1 VLCCT
6 VLYFTFI
13 GCFASNKYEL
23 AIEFSGIVR
32 TVPLTASS
40 GSGNVPSTGNVLH
53 RSYVPSKDSIVNF
66 NIPDYHSEDKIT
78 LRVIRHSVCA
88 RQVIS
93 EKRECLRTF
102 FQINNN
108 DTVKNSGKRSKQG
121 RESTHYK
128 YGWNSVKFSIPSVKT
143 ATIETEKRRKKSFLS
158 NLPRWSSLP
167 PSGALPLS
175 PPSCSPSSPSSPSS
189 SSVSASDC
197 IPSSSK
203 SRRNIFNTE
212 EKVVRNTTESN
223 RTDSRLIGES
233 SGVSCTIP
241 NKLNS
246 IREDRMEVLVPEIE
260 VFLWT
265 RFVPFRAC
273 LCLQDT
279 CSFDFMHERNEGG
292 HSHGNSNSDT
302 NGTDDYNGNNN
313 DNYDGEESEDEKDI
327 TRLDNENENEDGEN
341 SDNIVEMNSDKYDD
355 IGRGGSRGR
364 SRNRKDENVDVN
376 SNSDDDYVIDGI
388 EGGMECS
395 EQGSEQGRERG
406 RERSR
411 EGPGVSTKGGKL
423 HGNEQQSSLTI
434 SPIDNAFNT
443 STTSTSTSLSIKHSS
458 VCDRQSE
465 FHFLVAHGG
474 VVVVNMIM
482 SALAE
487 KAYLRAALFLTD
499 SNCYNAL
506 DIALSRGEYYVK
518 LLQIFLHFLF
528 NVILLLLNCYI
539 IL

>member
-1 VLCCT
+1 MPCI
-6 VLYFTFI
+6 LYYTIFTFV

-23 AIEFSGIVR
+23 TIEFSGIVR
-32 TVPLTASS
+32 TVPLSASS

-53 RSYVPSKDSIVNF
+53 RSHVPSKDSIVNF

-102 FQINNN
+102 FQIYKN
-108 DTVKNSGKRSKQG
+108 DAAKNSGKRSKQG
-121 RESTHYK
+121 RESMHYK

-143 ATIETEKRRKKSFLS
+143 AINETERRRKKSFLS

-175 PPSCSPSSPSSPSS
+175 PPSCSPSPSSPSPPSS

-203 SRRNIFNTE
+203 SRRSIFNTK
-212 EKVVRNTTESN
+212 EKVMKNITESN
-223 RTDSRLIGES
+223 RTDSRLTGES
-233 SGVSCTIP
+233 SGVSCIIP

-246 IREDRMEVLVPEIE
+246 IREDRIEVLAPEIE

-279 CSFDFMHERNEGG
+279 SSFDFMHANDEGG
-292 HSHGNSNSDT
+292 HSYNNSNRDASGA
-302 NGTDDYNGNNN
+302 NDYNGIDNNN
-313 DNYDGEESEDEKDI
+313 NGGDSDDGVMKNDDEKDI
-327 TRLDNENENEDGEN
+327 TGLDNVNEDGEN
-341 SDNIVEMNSDKYDD
+341 SDRIVEMSSDKYDE
-355 IGRGGSRGR
+355 IGRGGGRGR
-364 SRNRKDENVDVN
+364 SRNREDEIIDVN
-376 SNSDDDYVIDGI
+376 NISDDDYVIDGI
-388 EGGMECS
+388 EGGMQCS
-395 EQGSEQGRERG
+395 EQGSEQGRE
-406 RERSR
+406 
-411 EGPGVSTKGGKL
+411 GPGVSTRGGKL
-423 HGNEQQSSLTI
+423 HGNEQQNSLTTN
-434 SPIDNAFNT
+434 SMNNNNEFNT
-443 STTSTSTSLSIKHSS
+443 HTTSTSTSIKHSS

-506 DIALSRGEYYVK
+506 DIALSRGEC
-518 LLQIFLHFLF
+518 F
-528 NVILLLLNCYI
+528 
-539 IL
+539 

>member
-1 VLCCT
+1 MLCCT
-6 VLYFTFI
+6 ILYFTFI

-23 AIEFSGIVR
+23 TIEFSGIVR
-32 TVPLTASS
+32 TVPLSASS
-40 GSGNVPSTGNVLH
+40 GPGNVPSTGNVLH
-53 RSYVPSKDSIVNF
+53 RSHVPSKDSIVNF

-102 FQINNN
+102 FQINKN
-108 DTVKNSGKRSKQG
+108 DAVKNSGKRSKQG
-121 RESTHYK
+121 RESMNYK
-128 YGWNSVKFSIPSVKT
+128 YGWNSVKISIPSIKT
-143 ATIETEKRRKKSFLS
+143 ATIETEKRKQNFFLS

-167 PSGALPLS
+167 QSGSLPLS
-175 PPSCSPSSPSSPSS
+175 PPSCSASSPSSPSPPSS
-189 SSVSASDC
+189 SSVSVSDC

-203 SRRNIFNTE
+203 SRRNIFNTK
-212 EKVVRNTTESN
+212 EKVIKNITESN
-223 RTDSRLIGES
+223 RTDSRLTGES
-233 SGVSCTIP
+233 SGVSCIIP

-279 CSFDFMHERNEGG
+279 SSFDFMHEKNGG
-292 HSHGNSNSDT
+292 GNSHGNSNSDT
-302 NGTDDYNGNNN
+302 YGTNDYNGSNKY
-313 DNYDGEESEDEKDI
+313 DNCDEESDDGVMKNDDEKDI
-327 TRLDNENENEDGEN
+327 IGLDNENEDGEN
-341 SDNIVEMNSDKYDD
+341 DDNIIEMNSDKYDD
-355 IGRGGSRGR
+355 IGRGESRGR
-364 SRNRKDENVDVN
+364 SRNREEENIDVN

-406 RERSR
+406 REQGSEQGKEKGR
-411 EGPGVSTKGGKL
+411 EGPGVSTRGGKL
-423 HGNEQQSSLTI
+423 HGNEQQNSLTT
-434 SPIDNAFNT
+434 SPINNKNAFNT
-443 STTSTSTSLSIKHSS
+443 NTASTSTSIKHSS
-458 VCDRQSE
+458 MCDRQSE

-506 DIALSRGEYYVK
+506 DIALSRGK
-518 LLQIFLHFLF
+518 CF
-528 NVILLLLNCYI
+528 
-539 IL
+539 